1 MVGLCKTKVCTFTM
15 GGDVKSGSPGTRDV
29 QLQSYKIDRT
39 SVTNQM
45 FRMYVKETKY
55 KTESEHFGWSFVFD
69 PLVSKTVRQNNPRTL
84 ERGGQHWRAIES
96 AYWRQ
101 PEGVDSN
108 LKERWDYPAVHIS
121 KNDAEQY
128 CEYYGLRL
136 PTEAEWEYA
145 ARGGIGLYPWGDGT
159 RPFLNGKWMM
169 NVYNGT
175 NFPHDDTGMDGY
187 VNVCPANAF
196 GPNNYEIY
204 NMLGNIWE
212 WTQSTFVTE
221 NPKYNQF
228 VLKGGSFIDS
238 VDGNVNHKVT
248 ATTRMGNTADAGSN
262 NIGFRCVR
270 GSGGGRK
277 APPDKKKMQEII
289 AESGVEEGVQEYLAS
304 QGSNAQVMSA
314 IDLADNLLTKTG
326 LK

>member
-1 MVGLCKTKVCTFTM
+1 MKSITFFVLTLLIFVTTVLLQSCGVAYAKKRKRGKRPGLGMVGLCKTKVCTFTM

-84 ERGGQHWRAIES
+84 EKGGQHWRAIES

-145 ARGGIGLYPWGDGT
+145 ARGT
-159 RPFLNGKWMM
+159 FLWVESPTFYYLLFHVLFSK
-169 NVYNGT
+169 T
-175 NFPHDDTGMDGY
+175 TQ
-187 VNVCPANAF
+187 
-196 GPNNYEIY
+196 IY
-204 NMLGNIWE
+204 
-212 WTQSTFVTE
+212 
-221 NPKYNQF
+221 
-228 VLKGGSFIDS
+228 
-238 VDGNVNHKVT
+238 
-248 ATTRMGNTADAGSN
+248 
-262 NIGFRCVR
+262 
-270 GSGGGRK
+270 
-277 APPDKKKMQEII
+277 
-289 AESGVEEGVQEYLAS
+289 
-304 QGSNAQVMSA
+304 
-314 IDLADNLLTKTG
+314 
-326 LK
+326 